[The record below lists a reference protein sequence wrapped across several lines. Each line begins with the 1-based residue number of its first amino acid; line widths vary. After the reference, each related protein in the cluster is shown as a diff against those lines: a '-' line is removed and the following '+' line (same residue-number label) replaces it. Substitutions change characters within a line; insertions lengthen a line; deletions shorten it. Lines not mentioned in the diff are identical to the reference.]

1 MDAGHDEAKM
11 LVEAQADHLVMLAVR
26 DGDVERIGVL
36 FDRHHRMLFN
46 FFLRLTANRGLSE
59 DLVQDVF
66 FRMLKYRQTF
76 QAGTHFTSWMYQ
88 IARNAHIDQARKRRL
103 EIVPDDEASWDSVAS
118 PDADPQARLEQAQE
132 VKLLRR
138 ALDRLPLEKREVL
151 VLSRFQNLKYSEIAE
166 VLGCEVGAVK
176 VRVFRAVRE
185 LGQIF
190 FELSGEKAS

>member
-1 MDAGHDEAKM
+1 M
-11 LVEAQADHLVMLAVR
+11 EAQPDHLVMLAVR

-46 FFLRLTANRGLSE
+46 FFLRLTSNRGLSE

-76 QAGTHFTSWMYQ
+76 QAGTNFTSWMYQ

-103 EIVPDDEASWDSVAS
+103 EIISDEETPWGSVVS
-118 PDADPQARLEQAQE
+118 TDADPQEQLEHAQE

-138 ALDRLPLEKREVL
+138 ALDRLPMEKREVL

-176 VRVFRAVRE
+176 VRVYRAVRE
-185 LGQIF
+185 LGQIY

>member
-1 MDAGHDEAKM
+1 MEG
-11 LVEAQADHLVMLAVR
+11 QADQLEMLAVR

-76 QAGTHFTSWMYQ
+76 QTGTSFTSWMYQ

-103 EIVPDDEASWDSVAS
+103 EIVPDDETSWDNVAS
-118 PDADPQARLEQAQE
+118 ADAGPQERLEHAQE

-151 VLSRFQNLKYSEIAE
+151 VMSRFQNLKYSEIAE

-176 VRVFRAVRE
+176 VRVFRAIRE
-185 LGQIF
+185 LGEIF
-190 FELSGEKAS
+190 GELTGEKAS

>member
-1 MDAGHDEAKM
+1 
-11 LVEAQADHLVMLAVR
+11 VEAQADHLVMLAVR

-36 FDRHHRMLFN
+36 FDRHHRPLFN
-46 FFLRLTANRGLSE
+46 FFLRLTGNRGLSE

-76 QAGTHFTSWMYQ
+76 QADTSFTSWMYQ

-103 EIVPDDEASWDSVAS
+103 EIVPDDDAVWNSVAS
-118 PDADPQARLEQAQE
+118 TEADPQERLEQAQE
-132 VKLLRR
+132 IRLLRR
-138 ALDRLPLEKREVL
+138 ALERLPVEKREVL

>member
-1 MDAGHDEAKM
+1 M
-11 LVEAQADHLVMLAVR
+11 EAQADHLVMLAVR
-26 DGDVERIGVL
+26 GGDVERIGVL
-36 FDRHHRMLFN
+36 FDRHHRPLFN
-46 FFLRLTANRGLSE
+46 FFLRLTGNRGLSE

-76 QAGTHFTSWMYQ
+76 QPETSFAAWMYQ

-103 EIVPDDEASWDSVAS
+103 EVVPEQDTAWDDVAS
-118 PDADPQARLEQAQE
+118 EEADPQQRLEQAQE
-132 VKLLRR
+132 VRLLRK
-138 ALDRLPLEKREVL
+138 ALERLPLEKREVL
-151 VLSRFQNLKYSEIAE
+151 LLSRYQNLKYSEIAE

-190 FELSGEKAS
+190 FELSGERAS

>member
-1 MDAGHDEAKM
+1 MEG
-11 LVEAQADHLVMLAVR
+11 QADQLEMLAVR

-76 QAGTHFTSWMYQ
+76 QAGTSFTSWMYQ

-103 EIVPDDEASWDSVAS
+103 EIVPDGETTWDNVAS
-118 PDADPQARLEQAQE
+118 VGDDPEERLQNAQE
-132 VKLLRR
+132 IRLLRR
-138 ALDRLPLEKREVL
+138 ALDRLPIEKREVL

-176 VRVFRAVRE
+176 VRVFRAIRE
-185 LGQIF
+185 LGEIF
-190 FELSGEKAS
+190 GELSGEKAS

>member
-1 MDAGHDEAKM
+1 
-11 LVEAQADHLVMLAVR
+11 VEAQADHLVMLAVR

-76 QAGTHFTSWMYQ
+76 QTGTSFTSWMYQ
-88 IARNAHIDQARKRRL
+88 IARNAHVDQARKRRL
-103 EIVPDDEASWDSVAS
+103 EIVPDDESWDKVAS
-118 PDADPQARLEQAQE
+118 MEADPQQRLEQAQE
-132 VKLLRR
+132 IRLLRR
-138 ALDRLPLEKREVL
+138 ALDRLPIEKREVL

-166 VLGCEVGAVK
+166 ILGCEVGAVK
-176 VRVFRAVRE
+176 VRVFRAIRE
-185 LGQIF
+185 LGEIF
-190 FELSGEKAS
+190 GELTGEKAS

>member
-1 MDAGHDEAKM
+1 MEGQPD
-11 LVEAQADHLVMLAVR
+11 QAVMLAVR

-66 FRMLKYRQTF
+66 LRMLKYRQTF
-76 QAGTHFTSWMYQ
+76 QAGTNFTSWMYQ

-103 EIVPDDEASWDSVAS
+103 EIVPDDEAAWDSVAGT
-118 PDADPQARLEQAQE
+118 DADPQKRVEQAQE
-132 VKLLRR
+132 IRLLRR
-138 ALDRLPLEKREVL
+138 ALERLAVDKREVL

>member
-1 MDAGHDEAKM
+1 
-11 LVEAQADHLVMLAVR
+11 MLAVR

-76 QAGTHFTSWMYQ
+76 QTGTSFTSWMYQ
-88 IARNAHIDQARKRRL
+88 IARNAHVDQARKRRL
-103 EIVPDDEASWDSVAS
+103 EIVPDDESWDKVAS
-118 PDADPQARLEQAQE
+118 MEADPQQRLEQAQE
-132 VKLLRR
+132 IRLLRR
-138 ALDRLPLEKREVL
+138 ALDRLPIEKREVL

-166 VLGCEVGAVK
+166 ILGCEVGAVK
-176 VRVFRAVRE
+176 VRVFRAIRE
-185 LGQIF
+185 LGEIF
-190 FELSGEKAS
+190 GELTGEKAS

>member
-1 MDAGHDEAKM
+1 M
-11 LVEAQADHLVMLAVR
+11 EAQADHLVMLAVR

-76 QAGTHFTSWMYQ
+76 QEGTNFTSWMYQ
-88 IARNAHIDQARKRRL
+88 IARNAHIDQARKQRL
-103 EIVPDDEASWDSVAS
+103 KIVPVDESAWDSVAGT
-118 PDADPQARLEQAQE
+118 DADPQERLEQAQE
-132 VKLLRR
+132 VRLLRR
-138 ALDRLPLEKREVL
+138 ALARLPVDKREVL

-166 VLGCEVGAVK
+166 VLGCEEGAVK